1 MRELTDP
8 ARGSTVML
16 PDDDRLIGELAAPKW
31 TMHNGSVIA
40 VESKDDIRKR
50 LGRSTDR
57 ADSVISSFF
66 TSGVVPGVVPK
77 LPVLPDALR
86 LLRHD
91 PSAAW
96 QAWND
101 EQPDTTGSI
110 WADSDPYTTDAS
122 YYGPP

>member
-40 VESKDDIRKR
+40 VESKDDIRSR

-66 TSGVVPGVVPK
+66 NVRRSARCRAEAARSPGRPAATPSRSK
-77 LPVLPDALR
+77 RR
-86 LLRHD
+86 L
-91 PSAAW
+91 
-96 QAWND
+96 
-101 EQPDTTGSI
+101 
-110 WADSDPYTTDAS
+110 AS
-122 YYGPP
+122 LE